1 MYKKSL
7 THYIAKVVIDALFYL
22 SVICVVIVPFCS
34 KWLFGWI
41 NYYNPDYL
49 LPFTAIIFASG
60 VLCVYILFSLKQMYR
75 SLLVGNPFVDK
86 NVRYFRKMAVACFII
101 SLIYITK
108 CFFMF
113 TLATIVIAMI
123 FIVGCLFCLTLKD
136 LFKQAI
142 NYKTENELTI

>member
-7 THYIAKVVIDALFYL
+7 THYIAKILIDALFYL
-22 SVICVVIVPFCS
+22 SIICVIMVPFCA
-34 KWLFGWI
+34 KWLFSWI

-49 LPFTAIIFASG
+49 FPFTAIIFVSG
-60 VLCVYILFSLKQMYR
+60 LICVYILFSLKQMYR
-75 SLLVGNPFVDK
+75 SLLVGNPFVDN
-86 NVRYFRKMAVACFII
+86 NVKHLRKMGVSCFIAA
-101 SLIYITK
+101 LIYIAK

-113 TLATIVIAMI
+113 TLATVVIALI
-123 FIVGCLFCLTLKD
+123 FTVGCLFCLTLKD